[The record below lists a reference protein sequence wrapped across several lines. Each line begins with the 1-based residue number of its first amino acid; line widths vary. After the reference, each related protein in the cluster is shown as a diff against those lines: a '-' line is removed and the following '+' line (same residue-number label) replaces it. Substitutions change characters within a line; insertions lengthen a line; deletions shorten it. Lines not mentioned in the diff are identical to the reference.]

1 MELLLLSN
9 STLPGKAWLEHALPL
24 IAEQLQG
31 RRSAVF
37 IPFAGVTQTW
47 DDYTAKTAAVLAPL
61 GVSVTG
67 IHSVVDP
74 VAAIEN
80 AEIVIVGGGNTFQLL
95 KQCRERGLLAPIT
108 DVVKRGA
115 LYIGWSAGAN
125 LACPTIRTTNDMPI
139 VDPQGFDA
147 LNLFPLQIN
156 PHFTN
161 ALPEGHKGETRE
173 QRIRELLVVAPELTI
188 IGLPEGNWI
197 TVSIVPDATL
207 DASYQAYRIH
217 NINTRPV
224 LHLHPAVPAHCKPP
238 NKTASSGAAY
248 LPVSL
253 NVANWFQC
261 SARFADADD
270 RRGRG
275 NSGD

>member
-9 STLPGKAWLEHALPL
+9 STLPGKAWLEHALPT
-24 IAEQLQG
+24 IAGQLNG

-47 DDYTAKTAAVLAPL
+47 DDYTAKTAAVFGPM
-61 GVSVTG
+61 GVAVTG
-67 IHSVVDP
+67 IHSVADP
-74 VAAIEN
+74 VSAIEN
-80 AEIVIVGGGNTFQLL
+80 TEIVIVGGGNTFQLL
-95 KQCRERGLLAPIT
+95 KECRERGLLEPMV

-115 LYIGWSAGAN
+115 LYVGWSAGAN

-147 LNLFPLQIN
+147 LGLFPLQIN

-197 TVSIVPDATL
+197 QVTQGHATL
-207 DASYQAYRIH
+207 GGPNPTLVFRAGEE
-217 NINTRPV
+217 
-224 LHLHPAVPAHCKPP
+224 AV
-238 NKTASSGAAY
+238 T
-248 LPVSL
+248 L
-253 NVANWFQC
+253 NAGH
-261 SARFADADD
+261 RF
-270 RRGRG
+270 
-275 NSGD
+275 

>member
-67 IHSVVDP
+67 IHSVV
-74 VAAIEN
+74 
-80 AEIVIVGGGNTFQLL
+80 
-95 KQCRERGLLAPIT
+95 LAPIT

-197 TVSIVPDATL
+197 TVSKGHATL
-207 DASYQAYRIH
+207 GGP
-217 NINTRPV
+217 NTTYV
-224 LHLHPAVPAHCKPP
+224 FKAGEEAVPLEAGH
-238 NKTASSGAAY
+238 
-248 LPVSL
+248 
-253 NVANWFQC
+253 
-261 SARFADADD
+261 RF
-270 RRGRG
+270 
-275 NSGD
+275 

>member
-24 IAEQLQG
+24 IRGALNG

-47 DDYTAKTAAVLAPL
+47 DAYTAKTAAVFEPM
-61 GVSVTG
+61 GVSVVG
-67 IHSVVDP
+67 IHRAADP
-74 VAAIEN
+74 ISAIEN
-80 AEIVIVGGGNTFQLL
+80 ADLVIVGGGNTFQLL
-95 KQCRERGLLAPIT
+95 KESRERGLLAPIV

-115 LYIGWSAGAN
+115 LYIGWSAGSN

-147 LNLFPLQIN
+147 LGLFPLQIN

-161 ALPEGHKGETRE
+161 ALPEGHQGETRE
-173 QRIRELLVVAPELTI
+173 QRIRELLVAAPELTV

-197 TVSIVPDATL
+197 QVSGEVATL
-207 DASYQAYRIH
+207 GGP
-217 NINTRPV
+217 NTNY
-224 LHLHPAVPAHCKPP
+224 LFKAGEHAVPLEAGHH
-238 NKTASSGAAY
+238 
-248 LPVSL
+248 L
-253 NVANWFQC
+253 
-261 SARFADADD
+261 
-270 RRGRG
+270 
-275 NSGD
+275 

>member
-9 STLPGKAWLEHALPL
+9 STLPGKAWMEHAMPL
-24 IAEQLQG
+24 IASQLNG

-47 DDYTAKTAAVLAPL
+47 DEYTAKTAAVFAPL
-61 GVSVTG
+61 GVTVTG
-67 IHSVVDP
+67 IHSVADP
-74 VAAIEN
+74 IAAIEN
-80 AEIVIVGGGNTFQLL
+80 AELVIVGGGNTFQLL
-95 KQCRERGLLAPIT
+95 KESRERGLLAPIV

-147 LNLFPLQIN
+147 LGLFPLQIN

-173 QRIRELLVVAPELTI
+173 QREWRTPPLWG
-188 IGLPEGNWI
+188 IGLTKVVNP
-197 TVSIVPDATL
+197 SCLAF
-207 DASYQAYRIH
+207 RIRFLCH
-217 NINTRPV
+217 MRLISLRCAALGLNAITRP
-224 LHLHPAVPAHCKPP
+224 
-238 NKTASSGAAY
+238 SSSSSSPFTTI
-248 LPVSL
+248 L
-253 NVANWFQC
+253 
-261 SARFADADD
+261 
-270 RRGRG
+270 
-275 NSGD
+275 

>member
-67 IHSVVDP
+67 IHSV
-74 VAAIEN
+74 
-80 AEIVIVGGGNTFQLL
+80 
-95 KQCRERGLLAPIT
+95 
-108 DVVKRGA
+108 
-115 LYIGWSAGAN
+115 N

-197 TVSIVPDATL
+197 TVSKGHATL
-207 DASYQAYRIH
+207 GGP
-217 NINTRPV
+217 NTTYV
-224 LHLHPAVPAHCKPP
+224 FKAGEEAVPLEAGH
-238 NKTASSGAAY
+238 
-248 LPVSL
+248 
-253 NVANWFQC
+253 
-261 SARFADADD
+261 RF
-270 RRGRG
+270 
-275 NSGD
+275 

>member
-1 MELLLLSN
+1 MASI
-9 STLPGKAWLEHALPL
+9 KDVAR
-24 IAEQLQG
+24 Q
-31 RRSAVF
+31 
-37 IPFAGVTQTW
+37 AGVAISTVS
-47 DDYTAKTAAVLAPL
+47 KVLNGYE
-61 GVSVTG
+61 GVSESTKDKVN
-67 IHSVVDP
+67 
-74 VAAIEN
+74 AAIEALNYTPN
-80 AEIVIVGGGNTFQLL
+80 AVAAALSSKQFGRVALLL
-95 KQCRERGLLAPIT
+95 KLEETVGCVDEINLQYLSGAIHRAKELKL

-197 TVSIVPDATL
+197 TVSKGHATL
-207 DASYQAYRIH
+207 GGP
-217 NINTRPV
+217 NTTYV
-224 LHLHPAVPAHCKPP
+224 FKAGEEAVPLEAGHR
-238 NKTASSGAAY
+238 
-248 LPVSL
+248 L
-253 NVANWFQC
+253 
-261 SARFADADD
+261 D
-270 RRGRG
+270 RK
-275 NSGD
+275 SVV

>member
-108 DVVKRGA
+108 DVVRCI
-115 LYIGWSAGAN
+115 LAGAQALTL
-125 LACPTIRTTNDMPI
+125 LAQPFVPPTICR
-139 VDPQGFDA
+139 
-147 LNLFPLQIN
+147 LS
-156 PHFTN
+156 
-161 ALPEGHKGETRE
+161 
-173 QRIRELLVVAPELTI
+173 IRK
-188 IGLPEGNWI
+188 
-197 TVSIVPDATL
+197 VSM
-207 DASYQAYRIH
+207 R
-217 NINTRPV
+217 
-224 LHLHPAVPAHCKPP
+224 
-238 NKTASSGAAY
+238 
-248 LPVSL
+248 
-253 NVANWFQC
+253 
-261 SARFADADD
+261 
-270 RRGRG
+270 
-275 NSGD
+275 

>member
-47 DDYTAKTAAVLAPL
+47 DDYTAKTAAVLASL

-156 PHFTN
+156 RTSP
-161 ALPEGHKGETRE
+161 TRC
-173 QRIRELLVVAPELTI
+173 RKVKV
-188 IGLPEGNWI
+188 
-197 TVSIVPDATL
+197 
-207 DASYQAYRIH
+207 
-217 NINTRPV
+217 
-224 LHLHPAVPAHCKPP
+224 K
-238 NKTASSGAAY
+238 
-248 LPVSL
+248 PVSS
-253 NVANWFQC
+253 VFANCWSSRQ
-261 SARFADADD
+261 
-270 RRGRG
+270 
-275 NSGD
+275 N